1 MKKST
6 RRLFVL
12 AGILAVLILAIGMI
26 SWREANVV
34 YGEIE
39 ESGVVGGVF
48 SLAMGGFIVGG
59 LGILFFFLVLRH
71 G

>member
-39 ESGVVGGVF
+39 ESGVVGGF
-48 SLAMGGFIVGG
+48 LSLAMGILIVAV
-59 LGILFFFLVLRH
+59 LVILFFVWFEGH